1 MTNVSRAYAGEYVCN
16 ADNGVG
22 SQPVRRVVRLNV
34 LYPPEVGVETGWVH
48 AGAGETVV
56 LVCRVYSN
64 PVATVTW
71 YKHTMKLIQ
80 GDRISTQQVGNTHK
94 LTIAGLTSWDYG

>member
-1 MTNVSRAYAGEYVCN
+1 M
-16 ADNGVG
+16 
-22 SQPVRRVVRLNV
+22 
-34 LYPPEVGVETGWVH
+34 ETGWVH

-80 GDRISTQQVGNTHK
+80 GDRISTQQVAWRASAHIQQFDLHYALRCRWGTR
-94 LTIAGLTSWDYG
+94 IS